1 MRSHEEIEAAQ
12 AKFLA
17 VQTGAVP
24 MPDEFYGPTNNY
36 RLGCMV
42 KELARILTLPP
53 GETVEARRADVHG
66 LLVKMITASPKTQA
80 SLIAYHGGAEE
91 VWLPKWCVN
100 LIAML
105 NVLDWA
111 LGNPDGEA
119 IAENLSAIDAYLPSE
134 TIMGGKRE
142 YGYLGYM
149 SLLYQGERI
158 YDQ

>member
-17 VQTGAVP
+17 VQTGAVT

-42 KELARILTLPP
+42 KELARILALAP

-66 LLVKMITASPKTQA
+66 LLVKMITASPKTRA
-80 SLIAYHGGAEE
+80 SLGAYHHVEE
-91 VWLPKWCVN
+91 VMLPKWCVN
-100 LIAML
+100 LIAMV

-119 IAENLSAIDAYLPSE
+119 IAENLSAIDAYSAIGNDNE
-134 TIMGGKRE
+134 RE
-142 YGYLGYM
+142 A
-149 SLLYQGERI
+149 
-158 YDQ
+158 